1 MESMSKRHLEMVQEL
16 EENFQMTMRENQVM
30 MCVSVCVRESTKTKQ
45 Y

>member
-30 MCVSVCVRESTKTKQ
+30 MRVSICVRESTKTKQ

>member
-1 MESMSKRHLEMVQEL
+1 MSKRHLEMVQEL

-30 MCVSVCVRESTKTKQ
+30 MRVSICVRESTKTKQ